1 MTEQDRRQ
9 QILEGA
15 LHVFSE
21 QGYHKASIKEIA
33 KAAGIKSSALI
44 YHYFADKKAVL
55 GAIIEEMTPFADI
68 PIFRDDVPKHILD
81 IMPEILLPMVCNR
94 ILSMVDNPLILAAI
108 RLFISEAAKMNEVGD
123 AVADIQKKGLAFFS
137 AYLQHHIRT
146 GYLRP
151 HDTAASSRAFIGM
164 MLAYVL
170 GQAIFSGVRDGMPAR
185 EVYINEAVRLYI
197 EGLRKRD

>member
-21 QGYHKASIKEIA
+21 MGYHKASIKEIA

-55 GAIIEEMTPFADI
+55 QAILTELTPLVDI
-68 PIFRDDVPKHILD
+68 PIFRDDLPQEFLETPPDILMPKIAK
-81 IMPEILLPMVCNR
+81 R
-94 ILSMVDNPLILAAI
+94 ILSLLDNPLVLATARI
-108 RLFISEAAKMNEVGD
+108 FIGEAARMNEVGE
-123 AVADIQKKGLAFFS
+123 AVADFQKHGLRFMGL
-137 AYLQHHIRT
+137 YLQHHIDT

-151 HDTAASSRAFIGM
+151 HDTATSSRAFIGM
-164 MLAYVL
+164 MLVYILGNSLFVGVREGMPQRDAYV
-170 GQAIFSGVRDGMPAR
+170 
-185 EVYINEAVRLYI
+185 EEAVQI
-197 EGLRKRD
+197 FVEGLRKRD